1 MKKVVT
7 TNMSE
12 KLHVA
17 IKEFHKV
24 VPEGVQFM
32 VTDSRYVVLSGYNN
46 YHAVFVTEVIGE
58 DNPDLVLHG
67 DLVEHVEPTEETCA
81 DETSPESEYKEVYE
95 ESPVKEPIQEKQSK
109 KRTTKKVTE

>member
-67 DLVEHVEPTEETCA
+67 DLVEHVEPVEETSS
-81 DETSPESEYKEVYE
+81 EPEHKEVQE
-95 ESPVKEPIQEKQSK
+95 EQRVQEPIQEKQSK
-109 KRTTKKVTE
+109 KRTSKKVAE

>member
-67 DLVEHVEPTEETCA
+67 DLVEHVEPLEETSS
-81 DETSPESEYKEVYE
+81 EHEYKEVHE
-95 ESPVKEPIQEKQSK
+95 EPIVEEPIQEKQSK
-109 KRTTKKVTE
+109 KRTSKKVAE

>member
-24 VPEGVQFM
+24 VPAGVQFM

-67 DLVEHVEPTEETCA
+67 DLVEHAEPVEETS
-81 DETSPESEYKEVYE
+81 ETSPEPEYKEVHE
-95 ESPVKEPIQEKQSK
+95 EPIVEEPTQKKQSK

>member
-67 DLVEHVEPTEETCA
+67 DLVEHVEPVEETSS
-81 DETSPESEYKEVYE
+81 EPEYKEVHE
-95 ESPVKEPIQEKQSK
+95 EQQAEEPAQEKQSK
-109 KRTTKKVTE
+109 KRTTKKVAE

>member
-32 VTDSRYVVLSGYNN
+32 VTDSRYVALSGYNN

-58 DNPDLVLHG
+58 DNPDVVLHG
-67 DLVEHVEPTEETCA
+67 DLVEHVEPLEETSL
-81 DETSPESEYKEVYE
+81 EPEYKEVLE
-95 ESPVKEPIQEKQSK
+95 EPIVEKPIQEKQSK
-109 KRTTKKVTE
+109 KRTSKKVAE

>member
-67 DLVEHVEPTEETCA
+67 DLVEHVEPVE
-81 DETSPESEYKEVYE
+81 ETSPEPEYKEVHE
-95 ESPVKEPIQEKQSK
+95 EQQAEEPTQEKQSK
-109 KRTTKKVTE
+109 KRTTKKVAE

>member
-67 DLVEHVEPTEETCA
+67 DLVEHVEPVEETSS
-81 DETSPESEYKEVYE
+81 EPEYKEVQE
-95 ESPVKEPIQEKQSK
+95 EPIVEEPIQEKQSK
-109 KRTTKKVTE
+109 KRTSKKVAE

>member
-67 DLVEHVEPTEETCA
+67 DLVEHVEPVEETSS
-81 DETSPESEYKEVYE
+81 EPEHKEVQ
-95 ESPVKEPIQEKQSK
+95 EPTQEKQSK
-109 KRTTKKVTE
+109 KRTSKKVAE

>member
-67 DLVEHVEPTEETCA
+67 DLVEHVEPVE
-81 DETSPESEYKEVYE
+81 ETSPEPEYKEVQE
-95 ESPVKEPIQEKQSK
+95 EQQVQEPIQEKQSK
-109 KRTTKKVTE
+109 KRTSKKVAE

>member
-67 DLVEHVEPTEETCA
+67 DLVEHVEPVEETSS
-81 DETSPESEYKEVYE
+81 EPEHKEVQE
-95 ESPVKEPIQEKQSK
+95 EQQVQEPIQEKQSK
-109 KRTTKKVTE
+109 KRTSKKVAE

>member
-67 DLVEHVEPTEETCA
+67 DLVEHVEPVEETSS
-81 DETSPESEYKEVYE
+81 EPEYKEVQE
-95 ESPVKEPIQEKQSK
+95 EHQAEEPTQEKQSK
-109 KRTTKKVTE
+109 KRTTKKVAE

>member
-67 DLVEHVEPTEETCA
+67 DLVEHVEPVE
-81 DETSPESEYKEVYE
+81 ETSPELEYKEVQE
-95 ESPVKEPIQEKQSK
+95 EPIVEEPTQEKQSK
-109 KRTTKKVTE
+109 KRTTKKVAE

>member
-67 DLVEHVEPTEETCA
+67 DLVEHVEPVEETSL
-81 DETSPESEYKEVYE
+81 EHEYKEVHE
-95 ESPVKEPIQEKQSK
+95 ELIAEAPTQEKQSK
-109 KRTTKKVTE
+109 KRTSKKVAE

>member
-67 DLVEHVEPTEETCA
+67 DLVEHVEPVEETSL
-81 DETSPESEYKEVYE
+81 EHEYKEVQ
-95 ESPVKEPIQEKQSK
+95 EPTQEKQSK
-109 KRTTKKVTE
+109 KRATKKVAE